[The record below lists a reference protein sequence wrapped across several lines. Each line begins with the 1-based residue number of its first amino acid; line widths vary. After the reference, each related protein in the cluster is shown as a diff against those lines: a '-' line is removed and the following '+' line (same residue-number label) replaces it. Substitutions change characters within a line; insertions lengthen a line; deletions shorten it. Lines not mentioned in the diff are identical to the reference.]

1 MDGYKAPQKFHVK
14 VRIFNDQLAFG
25 KGVAQLL
32 ELTDRCG
39 SLRAAY
45 QSMGMSSSKAWKILR
60 RAEED
65 LGYKLVEATAGG
77 AHGGSAVL
85 TKEGKILLAAY
96 SAFDREVQE
105 QAEKS
110 FAKYFGTR

>member
-14 VRIFNDQLAFG
+14 VRVFNNELAFG
-25 KGVAQLL
+25 KGVAELM
-32 ELTDRCG
+32 ELTERFG

-60 RAEED
+60 RAERD
-65 LGYKLVEATAGG
+65 IGHKLIEATAGG

-85 TKEGKILLAAY
+85 TEEGKTLLAAY

-110 FAKYFGTR
+110 FAKYFGTK